1 MGVAARRETELPMTT
16 DLPRLAP
23 RRWLANAIVLGA
35 LCASGCAL
43 GAFPAALAADAPT
56 TGAPPNLDLSAPGVA
71 WAGFVAPKAPD
82 YAIARAF
89 NDFTSPVTGLGPVTD
104 GPAHPYVNNEVARE
118 MRTPPTY
125 RVADL
130 DNAAAKNLMPWVRE
144 ALSKQNELALRG
156 RNGETREAR
165 CWETGVPA
173 FHLNPGLMHIVQTPR
188 EVVLFLTGR
197 VRHIWLDVPHSANP
211 KPSWYGESVGR
222 YDGDTLVVDTIGFN
236 DKTFVDSYRTPH
248 TDKLHV
254 VERFRLIEGGNTLE
268 VAFTVE
274 DPGAFLQPWSGTRN
288 RHRVVNPNDTLPEPD
303 CATANDDYFNIGLEP
318 VPTAEKPAF

>member
-1 MGVAARRETELPMTT
+1 MTT
-16 DLPRLAP
+16 DLPRRMLRRRLAS
-23 RRWLANAIVLGA
+23 AVVLGV
-35 LCASGCAL
+35 LCTPTV
-43 GAFPAALAADAPT
+43 FVTALAADAPA
-56 TGAPPNLDLSAPGVA
+56 TGAPPNLDLSKPGVA

-89 NDFTSPVTGLGPVTD
+89 NDFTSPATGLGPVTD

-118 MRTPPTY
+118 MRIPPTY

-144 ALSKQNELALRG
+144 ALNKQNELVLQG

-173 FHLNPGLMHIVQTPR
+173 FHLNPGVMRIVQTPR

-211 KPSWYGESVGR
+211 KPSWYGESVGH

-274 DPGAFLQPWSGTRN
+274 DPGAFYQPWSGTRN

-318 VPTAEKPAF
+318 VPTAEKPRF